1 MTFANSWSSNIP
13 AVETKGGTGNAAYV
27 VGDILYSDATNNLAR
42 RAIGTTGQLLTVVAG
57 VPNWASAAA
66 AGGSL
71 TLLNSTTATSATSV
85 TWGNT
90 IITNAFSIFM
100 IVWDSLTFSDNSNEF
115 LARVSTDNGATFVTT
130 NYQWASMNMGS
141 ESGTATLRTGIGG
154 SPASWQ
160 IGGFVDNPGS
170 NPAQMAGMMLLFTP
184 TQATIATSMVALSNF
199 SNDSLDPDNFG
210 VSVTGGDQ
218 TVQASHNA
226 FRFLPG
232 SGTLSGNF
240 HIYGLST

>member
-27 VGDILYSDATNNLAR
+27 VGDMLYSDATNNLAR

-71 TLLNSTTATSATSV
+71 TLLNSTTATAATSV

-90 IITNAFSIFM
+90 IITNAFSVFL
-100 IVWDSLTFSDNSNEF
+100 IVWDSYDASATQFLT
-115 LARVSTDNGATFVTT
+115 LRLSTDNGATFLTT
-130 NYQWASMNMGS
+130 SYSWGSNALLGSTGVLTDKSGDASGVQQTAIS
-141 ESGTATLRTGIGG
+141 LGADQSSSGTLHTGG
-154 SPASWQ
+154 AA
-160 IGGFVDNPGS
+160 F
-170 NPAQMAGMMLLFTP
+170 LFTP
-184 TQATIATSMVALSNF
+184 TEATIITSVAGFRNVHHG
-199 SNDSLDPDNFG
+199 SLDYGGNYFG
-210 VSVTGGDQ
+210 G
-218 TVQASHNA
+218 SHNTA
-226 FRFLPG
+226 AAHNAVRLLPNT
-232 SGTLSGNF
+232 GTITGNF

>member
-71 TLLNSTTATSATSV
+71 TLLNSTTATAATSV

-90 IITNAFSIFM
+90 IITNAFSVFL
-100 IVWDSLTFSDNSNEF
+100 IVWDSYDASATQF
-115 LARVSTDNGATFVTT
+115 LGLRLSTDNGASFLSSG
-130 NYQWASMNMGS
+130 YSWGS
-141 ESGTATLRTGIGG
+141 NAMLGQTGVLTDRSDLG
-154 SPASWQ
+154 
-160 IGGFVDNPGS
+160 GGFEETAVSLGADQASTGTLHTGGL
-170 NPAQMAGMMLLFTP
+170 AVLFTP
-184 TQATIATSMVALSNF
+184 TESTIITSVAGFRNMQKG
-199 SNDSLDPDNFG
+199 SLDYGGNFF
-210 VSVTGGDQ
+210 GGAHG
-218 TVQASHNA
+218 TAAAHNA
-226 FRFLPG
+226 VRLLPNT
-232 SGTLSGNF
+232 GTITGNF